1 MASRPLIEQ
10 LRGIRTQSSSLQSGS
25 RYFVPSET
33 LLEILTD
40 DSIRGI
46 ISGIDKI
53 REDERQLFVTL
64 VRERFPTVFAIL
76 LYNGHEGYL
85 PDFLYR
91 LEYDTRLPVSK
102 TNLYFLPADIGD
114 KFVEHQW
121 EFIPVVLEKGA
132 LHRELRFD
140 DILPFLEDTRIGGGG
155 FGEVFKA
162 KLHPRCQLLVDTSDQ
177 QVSKTHYPSI
187 RKSSLLLLLT
197 QKGYCLCRS
206 QADQR
211 FLGHRARTCG
221 LGNSPENTAP
231 QYR

>member
-10 LRGIRTQSSSLQSGS
+10 LRVIRTQSSNLQSGS

-102 TNLYFLPADIGD
+102 TDLYFLPADIGD
-114 KFVEHQW
+114 KFVEHQ
-121 EFIPVVLEKGA
+121 
-132 LHRELRFD
+132 
-140 DILPFLEDTRIGGGG
+140 
-155 FGEVFKA
+155 
-162 KLHPRCQLLVDTSDQ
+162 
-177 QVSKTHYPSI
+177 
-187 RKSSLLLLLT
+187 
-197 QKGYCLCRS
+197 
-206 QADQR
+206 
-211 FLGHRARTCG
+211 
-221 LGNSPENTAP
+221 
-231 QYR
+231 